1 MVHRHGPGRCTGPER
16 LAAEFELI
24 TLDRGKA
31 DFFFYSDVLE
41 EKELFFLY
49 LKDAKTG

>member
-1 MVHRHGPGRCTGPER
+1 MVHRHGLGLCTGPER

-24 TLDRGKA
+24 TLDQGKA